1 MLNHTV
7 RLFFILCIALVTGIA
22 SADIPG
28 DLEDLIGTRASSGER
43 ALQQRGYVLTDYGRS
58 EGMTWNYWWNA
69 SRRACVG
76 VATSNGRYER
86 IASVSSHDCNQDTGH
101 HEDDGMSDGAAV
113 AIGAAAI
120 LGAIAL
126 AHKSHHHDDDRH
138 HNDVDREAEFDRGFR
153 DGQYNHSYNDY
164 NRTEDYRT
172 GYEQGA
178 NSREHHSSYRHHD
191 SSNHNRHGY
200 SQRQGFNDLVGAR
213 ASSAESGLE
222 DRGFRNVDGFKDS
235 STSYTIWW
243 NGRSRQCLQMA
254 TANGRADSIVDI
266 GRHPGCH

>member
-1 MLNHTV
+1 MLNHAV

-28 DLEDLIGTRASSGER
+28 DLEDLIGARASSGER

-101 HEDDGMSDGAAV
+101 HEDGMSDGAKV

-120 LGAIAL
+120 LGAIAM
-126 AHKSHHHDDDRH
+126 AHKSHHHEDNRH
-138 HNDVDREAEFDRGFR
+138 HDDVNREAEFDRGYR
-153 DGQYNHSYNDY
+153 DGEYSHSYNNY
-164 NRTEDYRT
+164 NDTQDYRD
-172 GYEQGA
+172 GYQQGA
-178 NSREHHSSYRHHD
+178 DSREHHSSYRHHD
-191 SSNHNRHGY
+191 SDNHNRYGY
-200 SQRQGFNDLVGAR
+200 SSSQSFDDLVGAR
-213 ASSAESGLE
+213 ASSADNALR
-222 DRGFRNVDGFKDS
+222 DRGFQDVDGFKTG

-243 NGRSRQCLQMA
+243 NGRTRQCLQMA
-254 TANGRADSIVDI
+254 TADGRADSIVDI

>member
-1 MLNHTV
+1 MKKIRAMFLGAV
-7 RLFFILCIALVTGIA
+7 WASAAGVA
-22 SADIPG
+22 SADIPS
-28 DLEDLIGTRASSGER
+28 DLSDLMGARASSGER
-43 ALQQRGYVLTDYGRS
+43 AMQQRGYVLTDHGRA
-58 EGMTWNYWWNA
+58 EGVSWNYWWNP

-101 HEDDGMSDGAAV
+101 HEDDMSDGAKV
-113 AIGAAAI
+113 AIGAAAL

-126 AHKSHHHDDDRH
+126 AHKAHHHDDVSH
-138 HNDVDREAEFDRGFR
+138 HEEVDREAEFDRGFR
-153 DGQYNHSYNDY
+153 DGKYNHSFNDY
-164 NRTEDYRT
+164 NHTGDYRD

-191 SSNHNRHGY
+191 SDNHNRYGY
-200 SQRQGFNDLVGAR
+200 GGPESYDDLVGAQ
-213 ASSAESGLE
+213 ASSADGSLRQ
-222 DRGFRNVDGFKDS
+222 RGFHDVDNFRSG

-243 NGRSRQCLQMA
+243 RNASRQCLQMA
-254 TANGRADSIVDI
+254 TANGRVDSIVDI